1 MDRIA
6 ARNGNCDLFENDA
19 GFDPCEWTPK
29 EICHGSTTEQCT
41 CSGILYLVWAAC
53 DACSPNPIN
62 TTWDD
67 YSNQIFDCSGL
78 PQQFPLP
85 FPTGE
90 EAFPSWAFSMA
101 SATPE
106 PTIFDLAAAS
116 ALVLGPSSTPAGPP
130 TTSTLDQPP
139 TIAKTSSTSTP
150 VPTSTGTTSLS
161 PTTSARSIN
170 SSAFFPSTVLS
181 SPQGMTPSHGPTVQ
195 SSPSITV
202 SVSSGNTV
210 PPIST
215 SSQQDQLSAHKNS
228 FSAGAIAGIV
238 IGICLMIA
246 LAVFYLYLRRRRRQG
261 AYDVSPLPITSPYAD
276 TSGPSNIEAWD
287 SDAQINT
294 TQRTAYPVPLPS
306 TTTSPDTPS
315 VPFNAS
321 AWNGPEAPLISTGR
335 RHLKTESRAAQEK
348 IHLNEGWD
356 SSTSFAPA
364 SYPAGI
370 NARVLSTFSALST
383 GAAAPDPDVVLQ
395 LRAMTA
401 RVRELEAQIESP
413 QVYESS
419 ATPPPGYSGD
429 GRSSMRISGQ
439 S

>member
-1 MDRIA
+1 MALRSVA

-19 GFDPCEWTPK
+19 GFDPCAWTPRD
-29 EICHGSTTEQCT
+29 ICHGSTTEQCT

-78 PQQFPLP
+78 PQQFPPP

-90 EAFPSWAFSMA
+90 ETFPSWAFSMV

-116 ALVLGPSSTPAGPP
+116 AFVLGSSSTPAPP
-130 TTSTLDQPP
+130 PNTSTPDQPP
-139 TIAKTSSTSTP
+139 TTAKTSSTSTS
-150 VPTSTGTTSLS
+150 VPTTGTTSLGT
-161 PTTSARSIN
+161 TTSARSAN
-170 SSAFFPSTVLS
+170 SSTSPPSTVLS
-181 SPQGMTPSHGPTVQ
+181 SQGIAPSHGLTVPL
-195 SSPSITV
+195 SPSITA
-202 SVSSGNTV
+202 SVSSGSNV
-210 PPIST
+210 PPTST
-215 SSQQDQLSAHKNS
+215 SSQQDQLSAHRNS
-228 FSAGAIAGIV
+228 FPAGAVAGIV

-246 LAVFYLYLRRRRRQG
+246 LAIFYLCLRRRRRQ
-261 AYDVSPLPITSPYAD
+261 AADDVSPLPIISPYAN
-276 TSGPSNIEAWD
+276 TSGPSNIGAWD
-287 SDAQINT
+287 SDAQIIT
-294 TQRTAYPVPLPS
+294 TRRIADPPLPSS
-306 TTTSPDTPS
+306 TTTSPDAPS
-315 VPFNAS
+315 VPSNAS
-321 AWNGPEAPLISTGR
+321 AWNGAEAPLIPISR
-335 RHLKTESRAAQEK
+335 RHMQTESRTAQEK
-348 IHLNEGWD
+348 MDLNEERV
-356 SSTSFAPA
+356 SSLSFAH
-364 SYPAGI
+364 PAGI
-370 NARVLSTFSALST
+370 NPRVLSTFSASNT

-413 QVYESS
+413 QVYEWR

-429 GRSSMRISGQ
+429 GRSSMRVSRQ